1 MDCSA
6 PIEVDDVLFGLVC
19 TLKNIRPVRKDQNAR
34 IARHC
39 VWRRSTYRGGLMKRI
54 HRYFGLAL
62 LAVSLFAP
70 LGIQARPVSGWS
82 QDRREDRDHDRDN
95 HRDRRYYDSQYRQYH
110 VWNQQEQRAYQHW
123 LQERNERYRD
133 FEKAKRKQQQ
143 QYWQWRHD
151 HPNQT
156 WERR

>member
-1 MDCSA
+1 MCFWAWFVRSK
-6 PIEVDDVLFGLVC
+6 
-19 TLKNIRPVRKDQNAR
+19 TLGQYDKDQNAR
-34 IARHC
+34 IARDC
-39 VWRRSTYRGGLMKRI
+39 VWRRSTNRGGFMQRI
-54 HRYFGLAL
+54 HRYFGLAT
-62 LAVSLFAP
+62 LALCLFAP
-70 LGIQARPVSGWS
+70 LGIQARPVSGLS
-82 QDRREDRDHDRDN
+82 QDRHEDRDHDRDN
-95 HRDRRYYDSQYRQYH
+95 QRYRRYYDSQYRQYH